1 MAFTPFFIP
10 RPSDFGM
17 AGMGSLLAPHPYLPG
32 LPLHPG
38 HGLGSPLLPKL
49 QNAMGRAGLTPGD
62 FLPPPHGLGRPLGVR
77 AMEVNDPDVQDDPQ
91 VELESKDLW
100 QRFHKLQSEM
110 VITKSGRSVMRA
122 VFMMYVVMTV
132 SFFCCCIFVVVVV
145 VVVVVAAP
153 AAAAA
158 AAAVCV
164 CVFQSS

>member
-77 AMEVNDPDVQDDPQ
+77 AMEVNDPDVQDDPH

-122 VFMMYVVMTV
+122 VFMVYVVMTV
-132 SFFCCCIFVVVVV
+132 FRFLLLYFCCCCLFVCLF
-145 VVVVVAAP
+145 
-153 AAAAA
+153 
-158 AAAVCV
+158 VCV
-164 CVFQSS
+164 CVGGGGCIHREGAGGWF